1 MFGYLKA
8 HPRRKLAYDA
18 QHPRISEKMFKQY
31 DWFDFFR
38 YSKEAIPYDMQK
50 PRGNSMS
57 KHCFVDASHGSDRA
71 TRRLQ
76 TGILIFCNRVP
87 IIWHSKRQNTVDA
100 STFGSKFQ
108 ATKNAVELIESLRY
122 KLRMFGVPI
131 EGPTNIFV
139 TTKRYTKNTSLPKS
153 TLKKK
158 HHLITYHR
166 CCDKYSYHPQGG
178 LDCACNVT
186 VLEKS
191 IANATQLWPSGLLV
205 SCPHGPPCDVVVF
218 DFVPQLLRVLQSPS
232 LMIPETVVLD
242 F

>member
-1 MFGYLKA
+1 MSTYMAMPWSGHLIQLYRMFGYLKA

-76 TGILIFCNRVP
+76 TGILIFCNRAP

-139 TTKRYTKNTSLPKS
+139 TTKRYTKKTSLPKS

-166 CCDKYSYHPQGG
+166 Q
-178 LDCACNVT
+178 
-186 VLEKS
+186 VLRQIFLS
-191 IANATQLWPSGLLV
+191 PTRRSGL
-205 SCPHGPPCDVVVF
+205 C
-218 DFVPQLLRVLQSPS
+218 LQCNR
-232 LMIPETVVLD
+232 LGEIYCKCNTVVAFCSFGCLSAQSAM
-242 F
+242 